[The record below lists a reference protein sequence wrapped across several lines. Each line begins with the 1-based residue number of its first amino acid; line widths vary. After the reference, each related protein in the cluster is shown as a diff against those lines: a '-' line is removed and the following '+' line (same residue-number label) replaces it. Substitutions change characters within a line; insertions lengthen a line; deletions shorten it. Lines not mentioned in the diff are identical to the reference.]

1 MLFLISIFINS
12 SNISI
17 ASSEESLYAIFRNT
31 FWVTINVSSAFETG
45 RLYLYSIIVFCLR
58 YATWQERFQLP
69 QVMIF
74 SPRTQVNVF
83 CMMNMS
89 RVYYCPQFVL
99 FNYLTNITE
108 SLLNDTSLIETSI
121 SWTVLCAEVG
131 IVVTYFK
138 PMNFWILR

>member
-1 MLFLISIFINS
+1 MLYSEIHFEWQSMLVLHLRPGEYIFI
-12 SNISI
+12 
-17 ASSEESLYAIFRNT
+17 
-31 FWVTINVSSAFETG
+31 W
-45 RLYLYSIIVFCLR
+45 IIIFCLR
-58 YATWQERFQLP
+58 YVTWQERFQLP

-121 SWTVLCAEVG
+121 S
-131 IVVTYFK
+131 
-138 PMNFWILR
+138 

>member
-17 ASSEESLYAIFRNT
+17 ESSEESLYAIFRNT
-31 FWVTINVSSAFETG
+31 FWVAINVSSAFETG
-45 RLYLYSIIVFCLR
+45 RIYLYSIIIFCLR